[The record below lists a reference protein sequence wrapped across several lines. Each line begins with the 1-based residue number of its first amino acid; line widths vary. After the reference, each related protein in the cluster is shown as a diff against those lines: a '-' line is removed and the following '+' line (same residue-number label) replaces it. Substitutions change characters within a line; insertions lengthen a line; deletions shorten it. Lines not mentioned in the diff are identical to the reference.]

1 MEYKFNNIKE
11 DININTFKSYSINL
25 IKHIDKIVQQKE
37 KPDMISLAFDIMF
50 NERIVFEKLDY
61 QTINNKGLL

>member
-1 MEYKFNNIKE
+1 LEYKFNNIKE

-25 IKHIDKIVQQKE
+25 IKHIDKIVQQNE

>member
-1 MEYKFNNIKE
+1 LEYKFNNIKE